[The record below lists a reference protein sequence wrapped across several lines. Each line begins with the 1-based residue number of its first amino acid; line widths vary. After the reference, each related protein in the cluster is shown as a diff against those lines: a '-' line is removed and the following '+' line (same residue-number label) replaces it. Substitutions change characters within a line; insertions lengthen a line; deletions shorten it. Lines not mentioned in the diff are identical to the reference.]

1 MLLHVSLVLPLFIK
15 YFLNITSMVVIT
27 CKVTPCEGN
36 TNKEECDEAW
46 YTPPV
51 DDSRSLVQP
60 GCIEPNEQG
69 ECYIGMPG
77 EKLPT
82 PIEEAQNQNENQ
94 DNDNND
100 TDISEVEETE
110 ENWFN

>member
-1 MLLHVSLVLPLFIK
+1 ML
-15 YFLNITSMVVIT
+15 
-27 CKVTPCEGN
+27 
-36 TNKEECDEAW
+36 
-46 YTPPV
+46 
-51 DDSRSLVQP
+51 
-60 GCIEPNEQG
+60 
-69 ECYIGMPG
+69 G

-82 PIEEAQNQNENQ
+82 SIEEARNQNQNQ

>member
-1 MLLHVSLVLPLFIK
+1 
-15 YFLNITSMVVIT
+15 
-27 CKVTPCEGN
+27 
-36 TNKEECDEAW
+36 
-46 YTPPV
+46 
-51 DDSRSLVQP
+51 
-60 GCIEPNEQG
+60 
-69 ECYIGMPG
+69 MPG

-82 PIEEAQNQNENQ
+82 PIEEARNQNQNQ

>member
-1 MLLHVSLVLPLFIK
+1 MINF
-15 YFLNITSMVVIT
+15 
-27 CKVTPCEGN
+27 VTINGWSPIIHE
-36 TNKEECDEAW
+36 DI
-46 YTPPV
+46 
-51 DDSRSLVQP
+51 VQP
-60 GCIEPNEQG
+60 GCLEPNAQG
-69 ECYIGMPG
+69 QCYIGMPG

-82 PIEEAQNQNENQ
+82 PIEEARNQNQNQ

>member
-1 MLLHVSLVLPLFIK
+1 
-15 YFLNITSMVVIT
+15 MVPDNPRRI
-27 CKVTPCEGN
+27 
-36 TNKEECDEAW
+36 
-46 YTPPV
+46 
-51 DDSRSLVQP
+51 VQP
-60 GCIEPNEQG
+60 GCLEPNAQG
-69 ECYIGMPG
+69 QCYIDMPE

-82 PIEEAQNQNENQ
+82 PIEEARNQNQNQ

>member
-1 MLLHVSLVLPLFIK
+1 
-15 YFLNITSMVVIT
+15 MVHDNPRRI
-27 CKVTPCEGN
+27 
-36 TNKEECDEAW
+36 
-46 YTPPV
+46 
-51 DDSRSLVQP
+51 VQP
-60 GCIEPNEQG
+60 VCLEPNAQG
-69 ECYIGMPG
+69 QCYIGMLG

-82 PIEEAQNQNENQ
+82 SIEEARNQNQNQ